1 MQKTKDIL
9 LKYMKIILAFI
20 VRTLRKNKYLF
31 ARLGVAVIT
40 LFLTATL
47 SFLLILNMPGDVIDS
62 YTIELAN
69 QRRITMEEARRLA
82 VQILNYDPEASF
94 FSKYYTYFQGLLS
107 GDLGSSMFIDGLTA
121 IDVISASLPW
131 TLFISTVSLVI
142 SFIIGTAIGT
152 KMSYKRSPKVEI
164 ASSSYIVISS
174 SVPDYLIGLLLLYIF
189 SFTLGWFPSQ
199 GNYDIMFDAGF
210 NIPFLLDVLYH
221 GFLMILA
228 YVIVQVGTWALMMK
242 GSSIST
248 LGEDYIYAARVRGIP
263 EKIIMK
269 KYLKKNSILPLIT
282 SLAISF
288 ALLFGGSP
296 LMESIFNYPGIGQQL
311 SIAIGRRDYF
321 IVQGLFVFISAV
333 VIFVNLI
340 ADTLYSVLD
349 PRVRRGA

>member
-1 MQKTKDIL
+1 MQTL
-9 LKYMKIILAFI
+9 LNIFKRIMTETIAFI
-20 VRTLRKNKYLF
+20 ARLLRKNKYLF
-31 ARLGVAVIT
+31 ARLGVAVVT

-69 QRRITMEEARRLA
+69 QRRITLEEARRLA
-82 VQILNYDPEASF
+82 VQILHYDPEATF
-94 FSKYYTYFQGLLS
+94 FSKYFTYFQGLFS

-142 SFIIGTAIGT
+142 SFAIGTAIGT
-152 KMSYKRSPKVEI
+152 KMSYKRSSSVEV

-174 SVPDYLIGLLLLYIF
+174 SIPDYLIGLFLLYIF
-189 SFTLGWFPSQ
+189 SYTLGWFPSQ
-199 GNYDIMFDAGF
+199 GNYDIMYTAGF
-210 NIPFLLDVLYH
+210 NFPFLIDVLYH
-221 GFLMILA
+221 AFLMILA
-228 YVIVQVGTWALMMK
+228 YVIVQVGSWALLMK

-248 LGEDYIYAARVRGIP
+248 MGEDYIYAARVRGIP

-311 SIAIGRRDYF
+311 NIAIGRRDYF
-321 IVQGLFVFISAV
+321 IVQGLFVFISSV
-333 VIFVNLI
+333 VILVNLI
-340 ADTLYSVLD
+340 ADTMYSMLD